1 MTARPHELADA
12 LHALERTGALT
23 RGALA
28 QQLDITEL
36 DAHILMLTA
45 ETNRLVYK
53 NGRGRVGD
61 NRTRSPHPPPTR
73 RKLGQPCAGRMTEP
87 PETRRPSA
95 IAGAC
100 HRTAPVPSTLPWPA

>member
-1 MTARPHELADA
+1 MTARRHELDDA
-12 LHALERTGALT
+12 LHALGRAGALT

-53 NGRGRVGD
+53 TAEGEWAITERGR
-61 NRTRSPHPPPTR
+61 RTLHHPD
-73 RKLGQPCAGRMTEP
+73 GS
-87 PETRRPSA
+87 SA
-95 IAGAC
+95 S
-100 HRTAPVPSTLPWPA
+100 RAPFG